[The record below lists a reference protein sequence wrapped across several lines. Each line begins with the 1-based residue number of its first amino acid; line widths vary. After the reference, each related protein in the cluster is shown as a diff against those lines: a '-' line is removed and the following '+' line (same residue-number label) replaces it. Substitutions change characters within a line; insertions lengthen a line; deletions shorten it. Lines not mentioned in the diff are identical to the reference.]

1 MSDIVHVSEPGTALS
16 ARPGPEQAA
25 DRIEQSLPRA
35 VDRLTPGG
43 VIPSGPIEDII
54 RQQKS

>member
-1 MSDIVHVSEPGTALS
+1 MSPSRTALS

-25 DRIEQSLPRA
+25 DRIAQSLPRA